1 MLDALLNVEDETGRK
16 LEDDEIIDVLLM
28 YLNAGHESSGHIIMW
43 ATVFLQA
50 HPHYLHKAKVIDETL
65 RIVIFSLTV
74 FREAKK
80 RCQYKWVHH
89 SKGLE
94 SSGMVQ
100 NHSLGSLNLTKSK
113 RIQSFKMGRNLD
125 RKPEM
130 AGELDARKSSPLHLA
145 TAKGYLEIVKKLVSV
160 NPEMCFARDR
170 DGRNPLHIATIK
182 GHISVLRELVNVRP
196 QAARMSIADR
206 GETILHLCVRY
217 SQLEI
222 LKLLVETIGDNG
234 FLNSK
239 DDDGNTILHTA
250 AADKQL
256 EVMEYL
262 IIKTAMEVNA
272 INAYGFTA
280 LDLSTQS
287 IRKDEK
293 DWEIAELLRRSGAK
307 HTKDIHLSAHELGTT
322 QMARTLT
329 SHENLH
335 TNNALQPQNE
345 GRGNVD
351 EKKNDWVD
359 KMGSAL
365 MVAASLI
372 ATMAFQVAV
381 NPPGG
386 VWQEDDPKSGGRTS
400 TYSDAW
406 HKAGKSIYADTLPD
420 SYNEFL
426 IFDTT
431 GFLASLS
438 IILLLISGLPIGRK
452 FFMWI
457 LMVIMWIAISAMSFT
472 YMFAVTALSESMST
486 YMAVDFALYV
496 WIRLMVLLLLVH
508 IILLIVK
515 MIKYVR
521 KLIRQRRQPSSNMA

>member
-1 MLDALLNVEDETGRK
+1 
-16 LEDDEIIDVLLM
+16 
-28 YLNAGHESSGHIIMW
+28 
-43 ATVFLQA
+43 
-50 HPHYLHKAKVIDETL
+50 
-65 RIVIFSLTV
+65 
-74 FREAKK
+74 
-80 RCQYKWVHH
+80 
-89 SKGLE
+89 
-94 SSGMVQ
+94 
-100 NHSLGSLNLTKSK
+100 
-113 RIQSFKMGRNLD
+113 
-125 RKPEM
+125 M

-293 DWEIAELLRRSGAK
+293 DWEIAELLRRSEAK

-386 VWQEDDPKSGGRTS
+386 VWQEDDPKIGGRTS

-431 GFLASLS
+431 
-438 IILLLISGLPIGRK
+438 
-452 FFMWI
+452 
-457 LMVIMWIAISAMSFT
+457 AMSFT

-496 WIRLMVLLLLVH
+496 WIRLMIAQNITTNESVNAIHYGYLRGTNGRFSNPYNH
-508 IILLIVK
+508 GCQKNCSDFLIHGYTNDDE
-515 MIKYVR
+515 IGWPP
-521 KLIRQRRQPSSNMA
+521 LQ

>member
-1 MLDALLNVEDETGRK
+1 MERRIYEAAVEGSVISLLNLLQEDPLVLDRFMVGCYAETPLHIASMLGH
-16 LEDDEIIDVLLM
+16 LDFVQEI
-28 YLNAGHESSGHIIMW
+28 LN
-43 ATVFLQA
+43 
-50 HPHYLHKAKVIDETL
+50 
-65 RIVIFSLTV
+65 
-74 FREAKK
+74 
-80 RCQYKWVHH
+80 
-89 SKGLE
+89 
-94 SSGMVQ
+94 
-100 NHSLGSLNLTKSK
+100 
-113 RIQSFKMGRNLD
+113 
-125 RKPEM
+125 RKPEL
-130 AGELDARKSSPLHLA
+130 AGELDSWKLSPLHLA

-182 GHISVLRELVNVRP
+182 GRISVLRELVNVRP
-196 QAARMSIADR
+196 QAARMLIHHR

-222 LKLLVETIGDNG
+222 LKLLVETIGDIG

-250 AADKQL
+250 AADKQV
-256 EVMEYL
+256 EVIEYL
-262 IIKTAMEVNA
+262 IIKTAIEVNA
-272 INAYGFTA
+272 INAYGFTT

-287 IRKDEK
+287 SRKDEK

-322 QMARTLT
+322 QMAITLT

-351 EKKNDWVD
+351 EKKNDWAD

-365 MVAASLI
+365 MVVASLI
-372 ATMAFQVAV
+372 ATMAFQVVV

-386 VWQEDDPKSGGRTS
+386 VWQENSTSISGADVPLSSYKPRHMAGTS
-400 TYSDAW
+400 IFSDYYP
-406 HKAGKSIYADTLPD
+406 GEYLG
-420 SYNEFL
+420 FL
-426 IFDTT
+426 IANTI

-438 IILLLISGLPIGRK
+438 IILLLISGLPIGRR
-452 FFMWI
+452 FFMWT
-457 LMVIMWIAISAMSFT
+457 LMVIMWIAISAMTFT
-472 YMFAVTALSESMST
+472 YILAIYALTTLE
-486 YMAVDFALYV
+486 YQY
-496 WIRLMVLLLLVH
+496 WISSLTVLFIWIGLVGLLLLVH
-508 IILLIVK
+508 IIRLIVK

-521 KLIRQRRQPSSNMA
+521 KLIRQRRRPSSNMA